1 MGSGGRPCGPR
12 ARRRR
17 RRRKTPAF
25 RRRRRHTGTTT
36 GQRRRAWRSAG
47 RHRRTGRSRRGHRR
61 PRRWGRRRSRR
72 PRRRPRT
79 GRRLAVRTTW
89 ERRAGSVAPLPRV
102 LLHRL
107 IDEVVDGTLELARH
121 LLERFPQD
129 VSALKGAGA
138 FLVRITHGC
147 ALIVPPSRESV
158 KLFPHYEGPGTHFLS
173 PSLLSLS
180 VPSSFFLEGS
190 SSRSLMLGTMQ

>member
-1 MGSGGRPCGPR
+1 MRSGGRPCGSR

-17 RRRKTPAF
+17 RWRKTPAF
-25 RRRRRHTGTTT
+25 RRRRGHTGSTT

-47 RHRRTGRSRRGHRR
+47 RHRRTRRGHRR
-61 PRRWGRRRSRR
+61 PGRWGRRSRR

-79 GRRLAVRTTW
+79 GRLAVRTTW

-138 FLVRITHGC
+138 FLVRVTHGC
-147 ALIVPPSRESV
+147 ALIVPPSRKSV
-158 KLFPHYEGPGTHFLS
+158 KLFPHDEGPGTHFSS
-173 PSLLSLS
+173 PSLLSFW
-180 VPSSFFLEGS
+180 VPSSFLASSFFLEGS